1 MQQQSGTG
9 NGNTRRAL
17 SPGPGGSD
25 SEDSDISLGGTS
37 PPSPSSSPPP
47 THQPS
52 PVPLGPLGPLPPPS
66 LNFRFDPSQSQ
77 FRFNHATAFKFPP
90 TGFRFGPHSP
100 QHNHPNISG
109 GGIFRL
115 TETSPFQ
122 AVGPRGDLGS
132 RLPDPLGLPPP
143 RLHPHEG
150 LLHHPHVQHQ
160 LPEGMSR
167 ISEGSRL
174 SDGGISRLSD
184 SLSEAHSPPLMATN
198 LSVTGPLR
206 VAVPSPH
213 TPSSRGSP
221 PANQQTPQGQS
232 QGQGLIRVATPPPPN
247 PKPPQIHRPFSP
259 A

>member
-1 MQQQSGTG
+1 MLTKKSEGIVRSEG
-9 NGNTRRAL
+9 NSNLKAAML
-17 SPGPGGSD
+17 S
-25 SEDSDISLGGTS
+25 
-37 PPSPSSSPPP
+37 
-47 THQPS
+47 
-52 PVPLGPLGPLPPPS
+52 
-66 LNFRFDPSQSQ
+66 N
-77 FRFNHATAFKFPP
+77 
-90 TGFRFGPHSP
+90 
-100 QHNHPNISG
+100 
-109 GGIFRL
+109 
-115 TETSPFQ
+115 
-122 AVGPRGDLGS
+122 S

-160 LPEGMSR
+160 LPER
-167 ISEGSRL
+167 ISDGSRL

-221 PANQQTPQGQS
+221 PPPPASQPTPQGQS